1 MKMQK
6 GLIVSCQAP
15 YESPMRKHQLM
26 SFMAEA
32 AEAAG
37 AVAIRAEGLED
48 VSKIKATVSIP
59 VIGLVKLKSA
69 NTPVIITPL
78 LQNVAD
84 LLEAG
89 ADVIAL
95 DATLR
100 SRADG
105 ENSSEFIAKARDLGA
120 VILADIDC
128 VEAAQN
134 AEKAGAHAIAT
145 TLSGYTKDSTETVPD
160 LDLVKACASVCSV
173 PVIAE
178 GRYYT
183 PETMN
188 LAFNYGAWAVCVGGA
203 ITDPWSTTKR
213 FTESIKK

>member
-1 MKMQK
+1 
-6 GLIVSCQAP
+6 
-15 YESPMRKHQLM
+15 
-26 SFMAEA
+26 MAEA
-32 AEAAG
+32 AEVAG
-37 AVAIRAEGLED
+37 AAAIRAEGLED
-48 VSKIKATVSIP
+48 IKKIKSTVSIP

-100 SRADG
+100 TRA
-105 ENSSEFIAKARDLGA
+105 NSETSAEFINKARELGA
-120 VILADIDC
+120 VILADIDSI
-128 VEAAQN
+128 EAAQN
-134 AEKAGAHAIAT
+134 AEKAGAHAVAT
-145 TLSGYTKDSTETVPD
+145 TLSGYTNELKAIDPD
-160 LDLVKACASVCSV
+160 LDLVRECASHCSV
-173 PVIAE
+173 PIIAE

-183 PETMN
+183 PEAMN
-188 LAFNYGAWAVCVGGA
+188 LAFNNGAWAVCIGGA

-213 FTESIKK
+213 FVGSIKN

>member
-1 MKMQK
+1 MQK
-6 GLIVSCQAP
+6 GLVVSCQAP
-15 YESPMRKHQLM
+15 QESPIHKYQLM
-26 SFMAEA
+26 SYLAEA

-48 VSKIKATVSIP
+48 VRKIKSTVSIP
-59 VIGLVKLKSA
+59 VIGLIKLKSED
-69 NTPVIITPL
+69 TPVIITPL
-78 LQNVAD
+78 LQNVID

-100 SRADG
+100 TRSNG
-105 ENSSEFIAKARDLGA
+105 EKSAEFINKARDLGA
-120 VILADIDC
+120 VVLADIDSI
-128 VEAAQN
+128 EAAQG
-134 AEKAGAHAIAT
+134 AERAGAHAIAT
-145 TLSGYTKDSTETVPD
+145 TLSGYTQGVKETEPD
-160 LDLVKACASVCSV
+160 LALVRECASLCSV
-173 PVIAE
+173 PIIAE

-188 LAFNYGAWAVCVGGA
+188 LAFDSGAWAVCIGGA

-213 FTESIKK
+213 FVGSIKK